1 MNYRK
6 LMLPSSAVLG
16 LAFAVFTIAKG
27 SRPPLVASPLA
38 EPSRTPYVKF
48 IAGAG
53 IVEPSSRNIA
63 IGSPLGRLVADVS
76 VRVND
81 EVRAGDPLFRL
92 DDRDLAGER
101 AIRRTAVAAA
111 DAKLRRLE
119 ALPRAE
125 DVPPAEARVAE
136 TEAQLSDARN
146 LLAMAESVADARAIS
161 REEVD
166 RRKYAVKAA
175 AARHDQA
182 RAQLWVLKA
191 GAWKE
196 DLEVARV
203 EKASAE
209 AQLRSL
215 EIELDRLVVR
225 APIAGTVLQLNVRAG
240 EYAATG
246 ALATPLVL
254 LGATHPLH
262 VRVDIDENDAWRF
275 RKGAMAQ
282 GSVRGNADIRTELRF
297 EYLEPYVVPKKSLTG
312 DTSERV
318 DTRVMQAVFSFER
331 KALPIHVGQQMDV
344 FVEVA
349 EKDLQVSMKGQVNR

>member
-16 LAFAVFTIAKG
+16 LAFAIFTIAKG
-27 SRPPLVASPLA
+27 SRPPLVAAPLA

-63 IGSPLGRLVADVS
+63 IGSPLGRLVSEVA
-76 VRVND
+76 VRVGD
-81 EVRAGDPLFRL
+81 EVKAGDPLFRL
-92 DDRDLAGER
+92 DERDLIGEQG
-101 AIRRTAVAAA
+101 IRRAAVAAA
-111 DAKLRRLE
+111 QAKLRRLE

-136 TEAQLSDARN
+136 TESQLDDAKN
-146 LLAMAESVADARAIS
+146 LLSMVRGVVDSGAVS

-166 RRKYAVKAA
+166 KRRYAVQAA
-175 AARHDQA
+175 QARHDQA
-182 RAQLWVLKA
+182 KAQLWVLKA

-203 EKASAE
+203 EKESAE
-209 AQLRSL
+209 AQLRST
-215 EIELDRLVVR
+215 EIEIDRLTVR

-240 EYAATG
+240 EYAPTG
-246 ALATPLVL
+246 VLATPLVL

-275 RKGAMAQ
+275 RKGAPAQ
-282 GSVRGNADIRTELRF
+282 GSVRGNSEIRTSLRF

-318 DTRVMQAVFSFER
+318 DTRVMQAIFSFDR
-331 KALPIHVGQQMDV
+331 KELPIHVGQQMDV
-344 FVEVA
+344 FVEVSEVGEVA
-349 EKDLQVSMKGQVNR
+349 LKGQVNR